1 MKRILS
7 RMAKKGEIEG
17 VPGARFGGMA
27 YQKKQKTKKTKE

>member
-7 RMAKKGEIEG
+7 TMKKTGEIEG

-27 YQKKQKTKKTKE
+27 YRKKEKS